1 MRLSASRTKRPSS
14 ARRGAAL
21 FALVL
26 LQALVI
32 GVLGLSALTICRLE
46 RQQRSS
52 SGDMLRARRHAAA
65 ALELG
70 LLNLKNDAKWRTT
83 YRSGQALPEL
93 TFGNGSLSWIV
104 IDPIDGSLSNS
115 AEDRVLLQGIGKVG
129 NSVWSESIE
138 AIPTGGPPVVLNR
151 CLHAQQS
158 VTIASGSQL
167 TVGGAA
173 LSTSGPANVWGTVFG
188 DVECASR
195 SGNGSISGTLSAN
208 EPPKGVFSSAVFDQ
222 YKAAAT
228 TLSFSSTMT
237 KKVLTAAVN
246 TYGGSTNSDGLYYI
260 NANGGNFTISGSRV
274 EATLV
279 VNGNVIVDSAVLMKA
294 SRSNWPTLIV
304 KGNLTIQ
311 INSGSTQ
318 LKESAWNTNFNPSN
332 APYAGSSD
340 SDTNDSYPN
349 QIQGFCHV
357 LGNVTFSG
365 SPQVVGTIVCNGQAT
380 VSGTVNIQH
389 DSSFYSNPP
398 SGYEST
404 TGPNLKMTPNTWK
417 RIAVP

>member
-1 MRLSASRTKRPSS
+1 V
-14 ARRGAAL
+14 AL
-21 FALVL
+21 YALVL
-26 LQALVI
+26 LQGLVI
-32 GVLGLSALTICRLE
+32 GVLGLSALTVCRLE
-46 RQQRSS
+46 RQQRLTN
-52 SGDMLRARRHAAA
+52 GDMLRARRHAAA

-70 LLNLKNDAKWRTT
+70 LLNLKKDAKWRTT
-83 YRSGQALPEL
+83 YRSGQTLPEL
-93 TFGNGSLSWIV
+93 ALGNGTLTWKV
-104 IDPIDGSLSNS
+104 TDPVDGDLSNS

-129 NSVWSESIE
+129 NAVWSESIE
-138 AIPTGGPPVVLNR
+138 AIPTGGPPEVLNR

-158 VTIASGSQL
+158 VTIGSGSQL
-167 TVGGAA
+167 TVSGAA
-173 LSTSGPANVWGTVFG
+173 LSTSGTANVWGSVFG
-188 DVECASR
+188 NVECANR
-195 SGNGSISGTLSAN
+195 SGSGSISGTLSVN
-208 EPPKGVFSSAVFDQ
+208 EPPKGVFASAVFDQ

-228 TLSFSSTMT
+228 TLNFSSTMT

-260 NANGGNFTISGSRV
+260 NANGGTLTISGSRI

-279 VNGNVIVDSAVLMKA
+279 VNGNVVIDSAVLMKA

-304 KGNLTIQ
+304 NGNLTIQ
-311 INSGSTQ
+311 INSGSTP
-318 LKESAWNTNFNPSN
+318 LRESAWSTNFNPSN

-340 SDTNDSYPN
+340 ADTSDSYPN

-365 SPQVVGTIVCNGQAT
+365 SPQIVGTIVCNGQAS

-404 TGPNLKMTPNTWK
+404 TGPNLKMTPNTWT
-417 RIAVP
+417 RTAAP